1 MKVLSVKEF
10 TVNSVEEFVK
20 LKKKPLFH
28 KYRQSG
34 KTVGLAFLFARG
46 AMSFALRDLEIAWT
60 EDQADAF
67 IADNHLKDQLN
78 SMFEK
83 KPELSLLQCKLVVC
97 ATQIRKEFFKTYPG
111 LEERIHIN
119 RSFAKENGYIRSVYG
134 AMRRLP
140 QLLLSGKDDNKIHG
154 DEMANLNNVA
164 TNTDIQNFESAAINR
179 TILEVDSWIE
189 DNDLKSRYV
198 SQVHDA
204 VYLYVHR
211 SEITEVYNKVKEVM
225 TKMHPEFWRIP
236 LDIEEKICDPKLGGF
251 YGSGIS
257 YEKYSKEHLK

>member
-1 MKVLSVKEF
+1 MKVTSVKEF

-28 KYRQSG
+28 EYRQQG
-34 KTVGLAFLFARG
+34 KKIGLAFLFARG

-67 IADNHLKDQLN
+67 IADNHLQDQLS

-83 KPELSLLQCKLVVC
+83 KPELSMFQCKLVVC

-111 LEERIHIN
+111 LEERIHVN
-119 RSFAKENGYIRSVYG
+119 RSFAKEHGYIRSVYG

-140 QLLLSGKDDNKIHG
+140 QILLSGKDDNKMHG

-179 TILEVDSWIE
+179 TIAEVDEWITE
-189 DNDLKSRYV
+189 LNMKSRYV
-198 SQVHDA
+198 AQVHDA
-204 VYLYVHR
+204 VYMYVHR
-211 SEITEVYNKVKEVM
+211 SEITAVYNKVKEVM
-225 TKMHPEFWRIP
+225 TRMHPEFWKIP
-236 LDIEEKICDPKLGGF
+236 LDIEEKICDLRIGGF

-257 YEKYSKEHLK
+257 YEKYAKEYLK